1 MSGDRQTL
9 ELLTFIIFEVFGKN
23 TEMREERRMKLDIMK
38 TEEIQ
43 RLEIQIDYADM
54 EIADSADEN
63 IHVEAEG
70 IKEDC
75 FSCGVTGETL
85 RAAYRVR
92 AAKLI
97 SIRKGNG
104 PKIRLY
110 LPAGLM
116 FSEASVS
123 CGAGDLN
130 IRRKEFACGKLVLS
144 VGAGN
149 MRVEQVVVEQELR
162 ADIGAGKLELI
173 SVKPK
178 NMEVLCGVGEFLM
191 RGDVA
196 GSLRTNCGVGNCQ
209 IFLERRESDY
219 DYDISCALGSVRVNE
234 HKISCIGSEHRHSGA
249 GTIGTVTLECGI
261 GEISLETAGR

>member
-92 AAKLI
+92 AAKVI
-97 SIRKGNG
+97 SIRKGNS

-110 LPAGLM
+110 LPA
-116 FSEASVS
+116 
-123 CGAGDLN
+123 AGFKAAPDL
-130 IRRKEFACGKLVLS
+130 
-144 VGAGN
+144 
-149 MRVEQVVVEQELR
+149 
-162 ADIGAGKLELI
+162 
-173 SVKPK
+173 
-178 NMEVLCGVGEFLM
+178 LCPF
-191 RGDVA
+191 
-196 GSLRTNCGVGNCQ
+196 
-209 IFLERRESDY
+209 Y
-219 DYDISCALGSVRVNE
+219 
-234 HKISCIGSEHRHSGA
+234 
-249 GTIGTVTLECGI
+249 
-261 GEISLETAGR
+261 